1 VFVVGRRFRRLR
13 REAWVGV
20 FVLAG
25 LVCLSVVGLQSAS
38 PAVLAPGGK
47 VRICHASSSQS
58 DPYTSQEPTVGN
70 NGDLSGGHLNHTGPV
85 FPAADWGDII
95 PPYTYVDANGDPR
108 VFPGY
113 NWTPEGQAIWQ
124 YGCTPGK
131 ESLTPILECVEATDG
146 GFLAHFGY
154 DNPNAEPVVEPFE
167 NAFTPPP
174 ADRGQPTAF
183 APGRVKDA
191 FQVES
196 NGGPLTWTLT
206 GNHVMAS
213 KDSRLCAGSLTI
225 VKVLNPSDDAGR
237 FNLEIGGVIA
247 GGGAAVGDGG
257 TTGTIAVSAGPHIVG
272 ESAAPGTSLARYD
285 TQIVCLSAGA
295 VVAESNSATLT
306 VRVQNEQAIECTI
319 TNTRKQQP
327 KPVVPILECVV
338 FKNGAPERAVWG
350 YRNDNA
356 FPAPIPIS
364 SSNSFA
370 PAPADR
376 GQPTLFEPGRWTGI
390 FETPFNGAATLT
402 WTLAGQTLTAS
413 STSDRCSA
421 TLELRKAT
429 VPASDPGL
437 FNLLVNGTLLA
448 SGGNG
453 TTTGPI
459 SVGVGEGTI
468 SELAAPGT
476 NLTDYQSTVD
486 CTRNG
491 VPVLSVSG
499 TKADGAV
506 ANGDVVVCTFT
517 NQRLAQPPPTPPTPP
532 GPPGDQVDLAIVKT
546 ATPTTVVLGQ
556 NITWT
561 VTVTNK
567 SAVDAPDVNVVKASE
582 RSYRTKLIS
591 LTPSQGTCT
600 STGCDL
606 GRIAPGASATI
617 TAVTEATRIGA
628 ILNVVRVG
636 SEEQESDYLNN
647 TAAALVRVV
656 GPLRPPPK
664 PVCRTLAAAPHA
676 LLRGQTLIVLT
687 TARNRFGAPVRGLT
701 VRMRGPG
708 VNGRAKTNRL
718 GIARFTVT
726 PSNLGLVFFRG
737 AVRTPAARAAPC
749 ATFLA
754 VLKSSTPSVTG

>member
-1 VFVVGRRFRRLR
+1 
-13 REAWVGV
+13 
-20 FVLAG
+20 
-25 LVCLSVVGLQSAS
+25 LSVVGLQPAS
-38 PAVLAPGGK
+38 PGALAPGGK

-85 FPAADWGDII
+85 FPAADWGDVI
-95 PPYTYVDANGDPR
+95 PPYTYVDANGVEQ

-113 NWTPEGQAIWQ
+113 NWTPDGQAIWQ
-124 YGCTPGK
+124 NGCTPGRK
-131 ESLTPILECVEATDG
+131 PLTPILECVESASGG

-154 DNPNAEPVVEPFE
+154 GNPNAEPVVEPFE
-167 NAFTPPP
+167 NSFAP
-174 ADRGQPTAF
+174 APEDRGQPTAF

-196 NGGPLTWTLT
+196 DGGPLIWTLT
-206 GNHVMAS
+206 GNQVMAS
-213 KDSRLCAGSLTI
+213 KDSRLCAGSLTV

-247 GGGAAVGDGG
+247 GGAAAVGDGG
-257 TTGTIAVSAGPHIVG
+257 TTGTVAVSAGPHIVG

-285 TQIVCLSAGA
+285 TQIVCLSDGT
-295 VVAESNSATLT
+295 VVAESNSAQLT
-306 VRVQNEQAIECTI
+306 VRVQNEQAIACTI
-319 TNTRKQQP
+319 TNTPKQQP
-327 KPVVPILECVV
+327 KPLVPVLECVV
-338 FKNGAPERAVWG
+338 FKNGVPERAVWG

-356 FPAPIPIS
+356 FAAPIPIG

-370 PAPADR
+370 PAPEDR

-390 FETPFNGAATLT
+390 FETPLNGAATLT
-402 WTLAGQTLTAS
+402 WTLAGQAASAS
-413 STSDRCSA
+413 STSDRCTA

-453 TTTGPI
+453 TTTGPV
-459 SVGVGEGTI
+459 SVGVGEGTV
-468 SELAAPGT
+468 SERAAPGT
-476 NLTDYQSTVD
+476 NLTDYRSAVD
-486 CTRNG
+486 CSRNG

-517 NQRLAQPPPTPPTPP
+517 NQRLPLPSPTPPTPP
-532 GPPGDQVDLAIVKT
+532 APPGDQVDLAIVKT
-546 ATPTTVVLGQ
+546 ATPTTVVLGR

-567 SAVDAPDVNVVKASE
+567 SAVDAPDVNVVRASE
-582 RSYRTKLIS
+582 RSYRTKLIA
-591 LTPSQGTCT
+591 LTPSQGTCST
-600 STGCDL
+600 TGCDL

-647 TAAALVRVV
+647 TASALVRIV
-656 GPLRPPPK
+656 GPLRPPP
-664 PVCRTLAAAPHA
+664 PQNAVCRTLAAAPRA
-676 LLRGQTLIVLT
+676 LLAGQPVTVLT
-687 TARNRFGAPVRGLT
+687 TARNRFGAPVAGVT
-701 VRMRGPG
+701 VHARGPG
-708 VNGRAKTNRL
+708 IHQRAKTNAH
-718 GIARFTVT
+718 GIAHFTVT
-726 PSNLGLVFFRG
+726 PSTTGVVFFRG
-737 AVRTPAARAAPC
+737 ATRTPATKTAPC

-754 VLKSSTPSVTG
+754 VLKATTPSLTG